1 MAEIENTADGQSPV
15 IDHDGSPANQLK
27 HVQEGEQQAALL
39 AEAHFHGL
47 HGAAAGAAA
56 DKARQ
61 KHHGAAD
68 DVADDNRRQALG
80 HTQRRKGSTG
90 EDLRQ
95 RNTCAEPDQSV
106 LEGGCLFHTCAPPS
120 VPKRSAISQKDA
132 S

>member
-1 MAEIENTADGQSPV
+1 MSKIENTSDSQGPV
-15 IDHDGSPANQLK
+15 IDHDGSPAYQLK
-27 HVQEGEQQAALL
+27 DVQKGEQQTSFL
-39 AEAHFHGL
+39 AEAHFHSL

-56 DKARQ
+56 DEARQ

-68 DVADDNRRQALG
+68 DVTDDDRRQTLG
-80 HTQRRKGSTG
+80 HTQRRKGGAG